1 MKKIVAI
8 TAVLG
13 VLMASASFAAE
24 ETSAV
29 SPSTGTTTY
38 GSQLMTQQERA
49 EHRNKMQSAKTEQ
62 ERQQIRAENH
72 EAMRKR
78 AQEQGMT
85 MPENAPSTGMHQ
97 GRAMQGGSGM
107 MGGVGG
113 GMMGG
118 AGMGRGGSNR

>member
-13 VLMASASFAAE
+13 VLMAGTSFAAE
-24 ETSAV
+24 EVPVAAA
-29 SPSTGTTTY
+29 STGTTTQ

-62 ERQQIRAENH
+62 ERQQIRSENH
-72 EAMRKR
+72 ETMRKR
-78 AQEQGMT
+78 AEEKGMSI
-85 MPENAPSTGMHQ
+85 PENAPSTGMHQ
-97 GRAMQGGSGM
+97 GRGMQGGS
-107 MGGVGG
+107 

>member
-13 VLMASASFAAE
+13 VLMAGTSFAAE
-24 ETSAV
+24 TPAAAA
-29 SPSTGTTTY
+29 STGTTTY

-72 EAMRKR
+72 ETMRKR
-78 AQEQGMT
+78 AEERGMSI
-85 MPENAPSTGMHQ
+85 PDNAPSTGMHQ
-97 GRAMQGGSGM
+97 GRGMQGGA
-107 MGGVGG
+107 GG

-118 AGMGRGGSNR
+118 AGMGRGGPNR